1 MRGGV
6 GRVDTGDRR
15 TQLALGGAVLA
26 GMALV
31 AAYAIVGEHLVVVGF
46 ILLLLAAPFLIA
58 LSLRSPYLFPY
69 CMYVLLVPFDNLLR
83 IGPGGTLT
91 KLMGLM
97 SAVAI
102 ATVIVREKRIVRP
115 PVTVYV
121 AFGYALWTLASVFWA
136 ANVAAAIVDAQTMF
150 SLVLMYFVLAAAPIA
165 ERDLR
170 AICACI
176 VLSGVAASAY
186 AFVAFHGVVEPAEVG
201 RVVVNVAGRTI
212 DPNDFANSLLPSLA
226 LALVALVN
234 AKSIRNALVMFV
246 AVAVI
251 AEGIIVSVSRGG
263 VLGASV
269 IAVIVVLFSRRR
281 LIALAVALPSFIIVP
296 LLVPSIAT
304 RWMTAFSTG
313 GAGRT
318 SIWAVDY
325 AAWLQHPIIGWG
337 AGAGT
342 IAYDSNLL
350 RVAPKLFYGWSR
362 PPHNVPL
369 HAMVDMGIVGLLLI
383 VAAYLL
389 TYKQLFG
396 IRRDD
401 PLHELRVGLLA
412 AFAALGVVSLFID
425 MSLAKYLWIIIA
437 AIAQLRSVV
446 MMRDYP
452 AAPAIVYEPPPPRAK
467 PVYAARAA
475 SRT

>member
-1 MRGGV
+1 MRGGASNV
-6 GRVDTGDRR
+6 SAADRR

-31 AAYAIVGEHLVVVGF
+31 SAYAIVGEQLVVVGF

-69 CMYVLLVPFDNLLR
+69 SLYVLLVPFDNLLR

-91 KLMGLM
+91 KLMGFL

-115 PVTVYV
+115 PVTVFV
-121 AFGYALWTLASVFWA
+121 AAGYALWTLASVFWA
-136 ANVAAAIVDAQTMF
+136 YNVPAAIVDAQTMF
-150 SLVLMYFVLAAAPIA
+150 SLVLMYFVLSAAPIA

-176 VLSGVAASAY
+176 VASGVAASAY
-186 AFVAFHGVVEPAEVG
+186 AFVAFHGVVDAQEAS

-226 LALVALVN
+226 LALVAFVN
-234 AKSIRNALVMFV
+234 AKSIRTALIMLV

-251 AEGIIVSVSRGG
+251 MEGIIVSVSREGI
-263 VLGASV
+263 LGATV
-269 IAVIVVLFSRRR
+269 IALVVVLFSRRR
-281 LIALAVALPSFIIVP
+281 VIALAIALPAFIIVP
-296 LLVPSIAT
+296 IAVPSIGM
-304 RWMTAFSTG
+304 RWMQAFSTG

-369 HAMVDMGIVGLLLI
+369 HSMVDMGIVGLLLI

-389 TYKQLFG
+389 TYKQLFP

-401 PLHELRVGLLA
+401 PLHDLRVGLLA

-425 MSLAKYLWIIIA
+425 MSGAKYLWIVIA
-437 AIAQLRSVV
+437 AIAQLRSVT
-446 MMRDYP
+446 MMRPDA
-452 AAPAIVYEPPPPRAK
+452 AAPAIVYEPPPRTR
-467 PVYAARAA
+467 PVGVPAAAA
-475 SRT
+475 TRT